1 MDLFLLGDRQEVQHM
16 RQSEMMH
23 DDDDEDDDDDDDA
36 RYREDRGWQYE
47 WRRMWSQGL
56 QQIAGC
62 KVSGIA

>member
-36 RYREDRGWQYE
+36 RYREDRG
-47 WRRMWSQGL
+47 
-56 QQIAGC
+56 
-62 KVSGIA
+62 